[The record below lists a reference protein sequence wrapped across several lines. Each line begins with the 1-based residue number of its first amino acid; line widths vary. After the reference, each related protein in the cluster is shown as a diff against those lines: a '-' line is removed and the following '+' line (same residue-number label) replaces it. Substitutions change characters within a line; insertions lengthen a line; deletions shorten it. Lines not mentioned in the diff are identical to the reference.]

1 MFKNKIWLLI
11 LLLVIFLLI
20 FINKKDNQ
28 EVLVGNDRD
37 QHNCIGSAGYS
48 WCENKN
54 KCYRPFEEFCL
65 DEEDKIINSI
75 EEETNL
81 SFNYLGE
88 ESFDWHFNQ
97 GKIVSIQGYSYSIE
111 NLNFED
117 YQKIENYINRNY
129 EIDIDNLA
137 DGVSGS
143 LRGFYNNY
151 MVCVLNSEI
160 METKENESGLLEPV
174 DGSMKVKLICG
185 YFNKNNYN

>member
-75 EEETNL
+75 EEETKL

-97 GKIVSIQGYSYSIE
+97 GEIVSILGHSYSIE
-111 NLNFED
+111 NLNRED

-143 LRGFYNNY
+143 LRGFYLNY
-151 MVCVLNSEI
+151 MTCVLNSEF